1 MQSTKH
7 ISTSMPGAVRSH
19 RQVTSNSPPI
29 IGTPGKSLQ
38 EFEMEYVYG
47 LNSSARTY
55 EVYST
60 TNEINYGY
68 DLVVKDRQTG
78 ALIRE
83 ESFRDDLSGLT
94 MVAGAMLDRD
104 EQLAK
109 RVRSRFNLLTR
120 RARR

>member
-1 MQSTKH
+1 
-7 ISTSMPGAVRSH
+7 MPGAVRSH

-47 LNSSARTY
+47 LNSSALSRTY

-94 MVAGAMLDRD
+94 D

>member
-1 MQSTKH
+1 
-7 ISTSMPGAVRSH
+7 
-19 RQVTSNSPPI
+19 
-29 IGTPGKSLQ
+29 
-38 EFEMEYVYG
+38 MEYVYG

-83 ESFRDDLSGLT
+83 ESFRDDFSGLT